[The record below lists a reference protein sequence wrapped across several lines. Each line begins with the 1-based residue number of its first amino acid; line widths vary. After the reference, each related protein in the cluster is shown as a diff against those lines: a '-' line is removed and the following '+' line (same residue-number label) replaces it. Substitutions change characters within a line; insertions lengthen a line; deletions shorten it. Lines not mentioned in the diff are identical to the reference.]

1 MKILIL
7 GSSGMVG
14 HIMME
19 KLCSSGH
26 DVKGISRQ
34 RKIDSRT
41 ELIDLTKQFDLL
53 YFLKDK
59 QFDIIINCSA
69 ILVDESE
76 KNKDIATYINSY
88 IPHFLEAKYKKTNTK
103 IIHLSTAGIFSG
115 SKGDYAEEDNH
126 DASTFYG
133 RSKSL
138 GEINNQKDLT
148 IRGDFFG
155 PDMSENAGGIF
166 NWLLLESGE
175 IYGYDS
181 MYFNGITTLELAK
194 FVDYLI
200 NNNLNG
206 IYNIGANIKI
216 SKGELLR
223 KIKNKFNL
231 EDINISSTNQT
242 SGDFSLIN
250 IRKDYSYSWK
260 NYDLM
265 IDELKCWMKT
275 MNHLYKHYKLKI

>member
-14 HIMME
+14 HVLMA
-19 KLCSSGH
+19 KLSSSGH

-34 RKIDSRT
+34 RKVDSRT

-53 YFLKDK
+53 YFLKDN

-88 IPHFLEAKYKKTNTK
+88 IPHFLEAKFKKTNTK

-115 SKGDYAEEDNH
+115 SKGEYTEEDNH
-126 DASTFYG
+126 DARTFYG

-155 PDMSENAGGIF
+155 PDISENAVGIF
-166 NWLLLESGE
+166 NWLLLQRGE
-175 IYGYDS
+175 IYGYDNL
-181 MYFNGITTLELAK
+181 YFNGVTTLELAK
-194 FVDYLI
+194 FVEYVI
-200 NNNLNG
+200 KNNLGG
-206 IYNIGANIKI
+206 IYNIGAEIKI

-223 KIKNKFNL
+223 KIKNQFNL
-231 EDINISSTNQT
+231 QEIIINSNNMV
-242 SGDFSLIN
+242 SGDFGLIN
-250 IRKDYSYSWK
+250 IRKEYSYTWI

-265 IDELKCWMKT
+265 IEELKGWIKSS
-275 MNHLYKHYKLKI
+275 NHLYKHYNLKI